1 MKETERKENENNRD
15 REINEN
21 LMRQRVR
28 RMRTKETERMKNEI
42 ERDSEKG
49 G

>member
-1 MKETERKENENNRD
+1 MKETERKENEND
-15 REINEN
+15 RTGINEN
-21 LMRQRVR
+21 LTRQRVR